1 MGTFQLRL
9 DNNDILLYR
18 CIYAPVKSNMYI
30 IISNN
35 EAIVI
40 DANDNEDG
48 IKLLKNK
55 KIENIH
61 LVLTHE
67 HYDHTLGV
75 NLYRKEFP
83 VTDLFCQEET
93 ARYVEVEKKNN
104 PMMIAFVLANKDRED
119 GGTRYKEFKEKFRP
133 YTLCVDD
140 WFDEECKRTI
150 AGIPFRFVHTPGHSS
165 GSCCI
170 EMGKYVF
177 TGDSLLRDDA
187 IILRFPESEKNIYKE
202 ITLPYLK
209 GLNMD
214 TTILPGHG
222 DPFKIGE
229 SKYL

>member
-1 MGTFQLRL
+1 MDTFQLQL
-9 DNNDILLYR
+9 GNDDILLYR

-30 IISNN
+30 IIYKK

-40 DANDNEDG
+40 DANDNEYG
-48 IKLLKNK
+48 LKLLKDKN
-55 KIENIH
+55 IENIH

-75 NLYRKEFP
+75 NLYREKFP
-83 VTDLFCQEET
+83 VTDLFCQKEA

-104 PMMIAFVLANKDRED
+104 PMMIAFVLANKDKED
-119 GGTRYKEFKEKFRP
+119 GGDRYKEFKKNFKP

-140 WFDEECKRTI
+140 WFDEECKRKI
-150 AGIPFRFVHTPGHSS
+150 AGIPFRFVHTPGHSG

-187 IILRFPESEKNIYKE
+187 IILRFPESEKNVYKE

-209 GLNMD
+209 GLNSD

>member
-1 MGTFQLRL
+1 MDTFQLRL
-9 DNNDILLYR
+9 DNDDILLYR

-30 IISNN
+30 IISNK

-55 KIENIH
+55 KIKNIH
-61 LVLTHE
+61 LILTHE

-93 ARYVEVEKKNN
+93 ARYVEVGKKNN
-104 PMMIAFVLANKDRED
+104 PMMIAFVLANEDRED
-119 GGTRYKEFKEKFRP
+119 GGVRYKEFKKKFKP
-133 YTLCVDD
+133 YTLYADN

-150 AGIPFRFVHTPGHSS
+150 AGIPFRFVHTPGHSG

-177 TGDSLLRDDA
+177 TGDSLLRDHA
-187 IILRFPESEKNIYKE
+187 IILRFPESEKKRYKE